1 MIMNEA
7 IVQKEGIKE
16 TTEAAVAVATLVK
29 FGAAQA
35 KDGLDMK
42 DLGALGMKLATDEAF
57 RAVFLAAFDG
67 AAKIPA
73 EVKDITMEEAAAMGY
88 AVFAA
93 LRG

>member
-1 MIMNEA
+1 MENT
-7 IVQKEGIKE
+7 VQKEGIKE
-16 TTEAAVAVATLVK
+16 ITEAAVAVATLVK

-57 RAVFLAAFDG
+57 RAVFIAAFEN

-73 EVKDITMEEAAAMGY
+73 EAKDFTMEEAAALGF

-93 LRG
+93 LRN